1 MATLEDI
8 KEILFKNE
16 KESTAKIYFSTIKQL
31 FNHFN
36 FYYVKEFLYN
46 ENLII
51 EYLEENYKNYSTLKG
66 KLSSVLKV
74 FKMFNKS
81 SNQLKKKINDLLILD
96 EIQTSKNTQ
105 ENKKT
110 QEEGDEMIT
119 YFKNEYNEL
128 KEVIKKNNYNQDFKF
143 FSLLHIYLLYGV
155 IRPDEL
161 INIKILNYDGKD
173 NENYINI
180 KKGVLII
187 KQSQNETKT
196 GTKKI
201 LLHKETIE
209 YLKNG
214 LDEYLL
220 TSKQGKPYLNSSSFS
235 KAFKKRFNNI
245 TVYDLRKAITSET
258 LRKNNPL
265 EIKKLQYIQ
274 GHELKTQLSNYN
286 IYST

>member
-1 MATLEDI
+1 M
-8 KEILFKNE
+8 
-16 KESTAKIYFSTIKQL
+16 
-31 FNHFN
+31 
-36 FYYVKEFLYN
+36 
-46 ENLII
+46 
-51 EYLEENYKNYSTLKG
+51 
-66 KLSSVLKV
+66 
-74 FKMFNKS
+74 
-81 SNQLKKKINDLLILD
+81 
-96 EIQTSKNTQ
+96 
-105 ENKKT
+105 
-110 QEEGDEMIT
+110 
-119 YFKNEYNEL
+119 
-128 KEVIKKNNYNQDFKF
+128 
-143 FSLLHIYLLYGV
+143 
-155 IRPDEL
+155 

-180 KKGVLII
+180 KKRVLII
-187 KQSQNETKT
+187 NNHKNEKKT

-214 LDEYLL
+214 LDEYLI

>member
-110 QEEGDEMIT
+110 QEEGNEIIT

-128 KEVIKKNNYNQDFKF
+128 KEVIKRNNYNQDFKF

-155 IRPDEL
+155 IRPDEM
-161 INIKILNYDGKD
+161 INIKILNYDDGDDK
-173 NENYINI
+173 NYINI

-187 KQSQNETKT
+187 NNHKNETKT

-214 LDEYLL
+214 LDKSLI
-220 TSKQGKPYLNSSSFS
+220 TSKQEKPYLNSSSFS

>member
-1 MATLEDI
+1 METLEDI
-8 KEILFKNE
+8 KEILFNQQ
-16 KESTAKIYFSTIKQL
+16 KERTAKIYFSTIKQL

-110 QEEGDEMIT
+110 QEEGNEIIT
-119 YFKNEYNEL
+119 YFKNEYDKL
-128 KEVIKKNNYNQDFKF
+128 KEVIKKKNYNQVFKF
-143 FSLLHIYLLYGV
+143 FNLLHIYLLYGV
-155 IRPDEL
+155 IRPDEM
-161 INIKILNYDGKD
+161 INIKILNYDDGDDK
-173 NENYINI
+173 NYINI

-187 KQSQNETKT
+187 NNHKNEKKT

-214 LDEYLL
+214 LDEYLI

>member
-1 MATLEDI
+1 M
-8 KEILFKNE
+8 
-16 KESTAKIYFSTIKQL
+16 
-31 FNHFN
+31 
-36 FYYVKEFLYN
+36 
-46 ENLII
+46 
-51 EYLEENYKNYSTLKG
+51 
-66 KLSSVLKV
+66 
-74 FKMFNKS
+74 
-81 SNQLKKKINDLLILD
+81 
-96 EIQTSKNTQ
+96 
-105 ENKKT
+105 
-110 QEEGDEMIT
+110 
-119 YFKNEYNEL
+119 
-128 KEVIKKNNYNQDFKF
+128 
-143 FSLLHIYLLYGV
+143 
-155 IRPDEL
+155 

-180 KKGVLII
+180 KKRVLII
-187 KQSQNETKT
+187 NNHKNETKT
-196 GTKKI
+196 GIKKI

-214 LDEYLL
+214 LDEYLI